1 MRGVLAA
8 FLVVSAAAS
17 PPRGSLASPPRG
29 TSPRIKHIVVL
40 MEENRSFDHLFGWYK
55 NKQPGGRAVDGLTG
69 AESNP
74 LNGSDASSPRVR
86 VDDASPYIGRCDPAH
101 GTGATAAKV
110 FGAAATAGGT
120 ILSNLSGADATMS
133 GFVAWEARHNAA
145 KAKAEDYCGV
155 MSGFAEARLPVASAL
170 ADSYVLMDRFFCS
183 HPGPTWPNRLF
194 ALTGTSAGST
204 ETGVWHRDHPGALFP
219 QKTFFEQ
226 LAERGLPWRNYYRD
240 TPWELFLRGV
250 ATAPASLRPLEQFF
264 ADAAAGALPAFAWI
278 NPRSGIDV
286 ATGEGSDDQHPDH
299 DVALGE
305 KLIKDVYEALR
316 AGPAWNETLLIVT
329 YDEHGGFFDHVPPP
343 GGPGAGVPPP
353 GDGESSYPDG
363 GYGFDRLGVRVP
375 TLLVSPW
382 VARGGLVGAP
392 PPAQKPSP
400 TSEYDLTSIMASA
413 RKLLSEGRG
422 EDEGEGGGEGEGGA
436 ALPLLPWPALTD
448 RDAWSAT
455 FEHALLDA
463 PRADADCPRTLPAAP
478 PPAQISSSS
487 SSSSSGGGGGE
498 EEEEPVVA
506 VAREAALPLNHL
518 QHDILAMVSRHSE
531 RSPRGRP
538 APRHPRTQGEVG
550 AFLAAQ
556 LPGVLG
562 AAAGGGAGA
571 AAAAAAAAAARA
583 DGGWALR
590 VAPSAGTKWAASGW
604 AVNGSSTAVPDGGL
618 ATLVARFGRGEE
630 EAEATLLCLSAAPRA
645 VANGSLSVQ
654 PCLAAAAA
662 ATHVPGDAA
671 AAVAAAAAQQW
682 LLRADATLSPGVDAS
697 LCVAAVEDAATG
709 VPSRVRLQPCDGRV
723 EQHWAFHGTAPGNP
737 GGGMLYYGD
746 DLNTLGVVAVV

>member
-1 MRGVLAA
+1 MRVLPA
-8 FLVVSAAAS
+8 LVITSAVAS
-17 PPRGSLASPPRG
+17 PSRGSLAG
-29 TSPRIKHIVVL
+29 TQQPRIKHIVVL

-110 FGAAATAGGT
+110 FGSAATAGGT

-133 GFVAWEARHNAA
+133 GFVAWEVARHNAA

-155 MSGFAEARLPVASAL
+155 MSGFAEARLPVVSAL

-204 ETGVWHRDHPGALFP
+204 ETGVWYRDHPGALFP

-250 ATAPASLRPLEQFF
+250 AAAAPDSLRPLEQFF

-316 AGPAWNETLLIVT
+316 AGPAWNDTLLIVT

-363 GYGFDRLGVRVP
+363 GFGFDRLGVRVP
-375 TLLVSPW
+375 TILISPW
-382 VARGGLVGAP
+382 VAKGGLVGAP
-392 PPAQKPSP
+392 PPAQKPTA

-422 EDEGEGGGEGEGGA
+422 GVGDGEGGGEGGA

-448 RDAWSAT
+448 RDAWAAT

-463 PRADADCPRTLPAAP
+463 PRADADCPRTLPAPP
-478 PPAQISSSS
+478 PPAQSSSS
-487 SSSSSGGGGGE
+487 SSSSSGGGGGGGSG
-498 EEEEPVVA
+498 EEEPVAA

-518 QHDILAMVSRHSE
+518 QHDILAMVSRHAE

-556 LPGVLG
+556 LPAVLG
-562 AAAGGGAGA
+562 SGGGGGGGGQQGQGWVLRMQPTKGSGVAWA
-571 AAAAAAAAAARA
+571 AK
-583 DGGWALR
+583 GWALN
-590 VAPSAGTKWAASGW
+590 GTANATAA
-604 AVNGSSTAVPDGGL
+604 TAGL
-618 ATLVARFGRGEE
+618 ATLVSLGDYA
-630 EAEATLLCLSAAPRA
+630 APQTLCLSAAPRA
-645 VANGSLSVQ
+645 VAGGSLSVQ
-654 PCLAAAAA
+654 PCCCRRLA
-662 ATHVPGDAA
+662 PGDGRGCDSAA
-671 AAVAAAAAQQW
+671 LLAQQW
-682 LLRADATLSPGVDAS
+682 QLRADATLSPGADGA
-697 LCVAAVEDAATG
+697 LCVTAHEDAATG
-709 VPSRVRLQPCDGRV
+709 APNRVSMEPCDGRV
-723 EQHWAFHGTAPGNP
+723 EQHWAFHGVAPGDP
-737 GGGMLYYGD
+737 GGGSLSYGTES
-746 DLNTLGVVAVV
+746 LNLLGVVAVVPRASVNAASG